1 MTLFRYF
8 TRLSLQSKGSTFS
21 SCDEVK
27 ASGYEACLSTLIE
40 NGSRRWSARMTFLKK
55 RLAAERSRFAESMNE
70 GGGTL
75 LIEGT
80 GTAYFHWLPTLTNA
94 PVHAVRGARQLQVR
108 ADAFVDFRGVALS
121 PTERRSS
128 GPPRARARG

>member
-1 MTLFRYF
+1 
-8 TRLSLQSKGSTFS
+8 
-21 SCDEVK
+21 
-27 ASGYEACLSTLIE
+27 
-40 NGSRRWSARMTFLKK
+40 MTFLKN

-75 LIEGT
+75 LIDGA

-108 ADAFVDFRGVALS
+108 TDPFIDFRGVSLDPPKDGGVIDVEPALAIDLFDV
-121 PTERRSS
+121 TGER
-128 GPPRARARG
+128 ADTCNTI